1 MSIGNQQ
8 YAELASHSYGERHN
22 GLDGQMRHL
31 VGKQFERDGVQYKVL
46 EYMDRP
52 SGYQGAIYQRID
64 TGDIV
69 VAHRGT
75 EFGREAIKDGVIAD
89 GGMVAKGVNTQV
101 NDALE
106 LTRHALRFAEK
117 SATKYGH
124 VPEVTTTGHSLG
136 GCLAQVT
143 AHKFGLRG
151 EAFNPYGAASLDYG
165 VPKGGDRF
173 VNHVMAGDAV
183 SAASP
188 HYGQVRIYAKPEEIG
203 SLQAAGYN
211 NHDRV
216 STDLLHRAPLVAA
229 VSSGTRGRS
238 HQMDNF
244 LDVDGDGRRDLS
256 VLGDPRTQ
264 ALARQYDPMIDKFRD
279 DVRCLRTGITA
290 TVAAGEKIVELQH
303 DAVRRG
309 IDTGVQTGRIATAAA
324 GKVLDTHE
332 QATRAAVEV
341 GVHAGR
347 KVVETGEKAVE
358 WVGRAGRK
366 AAEIGEQAGRKAH
379 EAGDAIGDLL
389 DSRAASVGSAG
400 TALLS
405 ANPLAF
411 VRHMAQAQA
420 AGDREGFR
428 AMTQSAADHDAG
440 RQLRHD
446 AGAALDRREQQQVAE
461 RAAAQQQQQ
470 QHETAQPSHGG
481 RSR

>member
-1 MSIGNQQ
+1 MTISTQQ
-8 YAELASHSYGERHN
+8 YAHLASHSYGEKHGN
-22 GLDGQMRHL
+22 LDGQMQHL
-31 VGKQFERDGVQYKVL
+31 VGKNFKRDGVEYEVL

-52 SGYQGAIYQRID
+52 SGYQGAIYQRVD
-64 TGDIV
+64 TGEIV

-75 EFGREAIKDGVIAD
+75 EFDREATKDGLIAD
-89 GGMVAKGVNTQV
+89 GGMVTMGVNAQV
-101 NDALE
+101 KDAME
-106 LTRHALRFAEK
+106 LTRRALEHARKTAPNYDNKNL
-117 SATKYGH
+117 
-124 VPEVTTTGHSLG
+124 EVTTTGHSLG

-151 EAFNPYGAASLDYG
+151 EAFNPYGAASLDHG

-188 HYGQVRIYAKPEEIG
+188 HYGQVRVYAKPEEIG

-244 LDVDGDGRRDLS
+244 LNVDGDGRRDVS
-256 VLGDPRTQ
+256 VLGDPTTQ
-264 ALARQYDPMIDKFRD
+264 ALARHYDPMIDKFRD
-279 DVRCLRTGITA
+279 DVRYLRTGLTA

-324 GKVLDTHE
+324 GKVLETHE

-347 KVVETGEKAVE
+347 KVVETGEQAIELAGK
-358 WVGRAGRK
+358 AGRK

-379 EAGDAIGDLL
+379 EVGDAIGGLL
-389 DSRAASVGSAG
+389 DSRAASVGAAG

-411 VRHMAQAQA
+411 VRQMAQAHA
-420 AGDREGFR
+420 SGDREGFR
-428 AMTQSAADHDAG
+428 AMTQSAAEHGAG

-446 AGAALDRREQQQVAE
+446 AGATLDRQEQQQAAE
-461 RAAAQQQQQ
+461 RAAAQQQ